1 MVLVMVVVLGQ
12 ITLIHGA
19 TKIPYSWCCCWT
31 VGLIVLTRGG
41 DAEADQES
49 QPHFFFSSCDAC
61 SGKEI
66 YEWLSFRRGRGFY
79 YKGVL
84 ENLTS

>member
-12 ITLIHGA
+12 IALIHGV

-41 DAEADQES
+41 AAAEAD
-49 QPHFFFSSCDAC
+49 
-61 SGKEI
+61 
-66 YEWLSFRRGRGFY
+66 
-79 YKGVL
+79 
-84 ENLTS
+84 

>member
-12 ITLIHGA
+12 IALIHGV

-41 DAEADQES
+41 AAEEADQES
-49 QPHFFFSSCDAC
+49 QPHFFFSSCGAH
-61 SGKEI
+61 GGREI
-66 YEWLSFRRGRGFY
+66 YGRLIF
-79 YKGVL
+79 
-84 ENLTS
+84 EERERI

>member
-12 ITLIHGA
+12 IALIHGA

-41 DAEADQES
+41 EADQES
-49 QPHFFFSSCDAC
+49 HPHFFSALVALVVVEKYMD
-61 SGKEI
+61 G
-66 YEWLSFRRGRGFY
+66 SFWRRGEDLII
-79 YKGVL
+79 KG
-84 ENLTS
+84 N